1 MGSRERGGC
10 IENRVGEGL
19 LLGEEKGDERCT
31 PRLDKEVTMVEEGDR
46 NEGKIFTY
54 FKHIFE
60 LKITIVIAFK
70 IDKAKENTSRVHFRQ
85 MRSLFRLSRRARRIH
100 GAGIREQLWF

>member
-19 LLGEEKGDERCT
+19 PLGEEKGDERCT

-46 NEGKIFTY
+46 SEGRIFFY
-54 FKHIFE
+54 
-60 LKITIVIAFK
+60 
-70 IDKAKENTSRVHFRQ
+70 
-85 MRSLFRLSRRARRIH
+85 LF
-100 GAGIREQLWF
+100 